1 MFKLGSQMCAG
12 ALTVCFALASISVD
26 ATSVSSLK
34 THRSQLEKQAALMR
48 SKRIEKLRAVDK
60 LNNYIDINQERL
72 FAARQNLNE
81 TQGRYRNNQKH
92 VQYLNQR
99 IDNTLTELR
108 GLAQASSKRLKRIYM
123 GERLNMLQ
131 FALNARN
138 ANEFLDRLYY
148 EQRIIA
154 QDKLILKR
162 LREKGIILHNQ
173 RRELTKQQQLIAQN
187 IQQID
192 QLKENVESRIEL
204 DKDLRDKYAEDAAY
218 YAMAENKLLSESRR
232 IQQSIQS
239 LIAAQTRRGGVIVRG
254 TGRLSWPLIG
264 SLRSRF
270 GYRRHPI
277 HRTYL
282 MHTGL
287 DISGGTGASIR
298 AADGGRVIYAG
309 WRGGYGK
316 VIMIYHGGNLVT
328 LYGHM
333 SGYAASSGQN
343 VQKGQVIG
351 YVGSTGYS
359 TGPHLHFE
367 TRVNGIPVDPLPY
380 L

>member
-1 MFKLGSQMCAG
+1 MRLLPLFCVGVFTANLLMAG
-12 ALTVCFALASISVD
+12 VS

-34 THRSQLEKQAALMR
+34 HHRSSLERQAALMR
-48 SKRIEKLRAVDK
+48 SKRIEKLRAVDT
-60 LNNYIDINQERL
+60 LNNNIDINQERL
-72 FAARQNLNE
+72 EAAKDDLSQS
-81 TQGRYRNNQKH
+81 QGRYRKNQSY
-92 VQYLNQR
+92 VQYLNKR
-99 IDNTLTELR
+99 IDHTLMELQD
-108 GLAQASSKRLKRIYM
+108 LAKASGKRLKHIYM
-123 GERLNMLQ
+123 GERLSMLQ

-154 QDKLILKR
+154 QDKMILKR
-162 LREKGIILHNQ
+162 LRDKGMLLHNQ
-173 RRELTKQQQLIAQN
+173 RKELTQQQQLIAQN
-187 IQQID
+187 IRQID
-192 QLKENVESRIEL
+192 QLKENVEDRIEL
-204 DKDLRDKYAEDAAY
+204 DRDLRDRYARDAAY
-218 YAMAENKLLSESRR
+218 YAAAESKLLSESRR

-239 LIAAQTRRGGVIVRG
+239 LIAAQTRRGGVMVRG
-254 TGRLSWPLIG
+254 TGRLSWPLYG
-264 SLRSRF
+264 SLRSPF

-287 DISGGTGASIR
+287 DISGGMGAPIR
-298 AADGGRVIYAG
+298 AADGGRIIYAG

-316 VIMIYHGGNLVT
+316 VVMIYHGGNLVT

-333 SGYAASSGQN
+333 SGYAVGNGQN
-343 VQKGQVIG
+343 VSKGQVIG

-367 TRVNGIPVDPLPY
+367 TRVNGVPVNPMSY